1 MKLAGTADIEQTLY
15 KPVNLNSKFIRAR
28 IWDL

>member
-1 MKLAGTADIEQTLY
+1 MNIEQTLY